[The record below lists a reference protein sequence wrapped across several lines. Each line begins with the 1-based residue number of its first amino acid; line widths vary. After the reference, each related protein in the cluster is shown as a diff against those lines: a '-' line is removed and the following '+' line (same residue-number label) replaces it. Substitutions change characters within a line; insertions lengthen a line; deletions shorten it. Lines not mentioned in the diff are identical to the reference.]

1 MGAFDAFVGDDDD
14 QPAGGLIDLVAVLQG
29 KCSNQ
34 RVVEVKAAYMRLK
47 ERKITLV
54 DFLKLARDAVGEDAL
69 VKTLAASRLAAERN
83 AARAPARAP
92 AQKQKPPSASAEEK
106 KGKAARDGDA
116 SAAADPNGDGAKD
129 AAAARKDGAPPPA
142 LDVAVEAEDVLA
154 IAGVDTEDE
163 QRLMYGADAA
173 AAAAGT
179 GPSHA
184 VSGDKDRWRKLVEL
198 RIFARVCGED
208 GLAAKCGVRHV
219 NDKAYEFLEE
229 ALHARLRGFVERVV
243 RCAGKRHDAN
253 RGAFS
258 SAHVTS
264 APRRDV
270 RGVNV
275 AAEREKVEREEKE
288 RARLLKFGASATQTK
303 RKRADL
309 EENVALKEKIEKAQ
323 AEEEERLR
331 AATANQAARD
341 ALGDTRASKWLEMA
355 KEGKTNKK
363 KTPAN
368 VDAKAPPG
376 AAGGDPSAADA
387 AKGGSDP
394 AALGSKLAAAVG
406 AGAGGLRGAN
416 VVADSVAL
424 KDCVEALRGDPR
436 GKILRAKAARMR
448 E

>member
-1 MGAFDAFVGDDDD
+1 
-14 QPAGGLIDLVAVLQG
+14 
-29 KCSNQ
+29 
-34 RVVEVKAAYMRLK
+34 
-47 ERKITLV
+47 
-54 DFLKLARDAVGEDAL
+54 
-69 VKTLAASRLAAERN
+69 
-83 AARAPARAP
+83 
-92 AQKQKPPSASAEEK
+92 
-106 KGKAARDGDA
+106 
-116 SAAADPNGDGAKD
+116 
-129 AAAARKDGAPPPA
+129 
-142 LDVAVEAEDVLA
+142 
-154 IAGVDTEDE
+154 
-163 QRLMYGADAA
+163 
-173 AAAAGT
+173 
-179 GPSHA
+179 
-184 VSGDKDRWRKLVEL
+184 VEL

-219 NDKAYEFLEE
+219 NDEAYEFLEE

-258 SAHVTS
+258 SVHVTS

-363 KTPAN
+363 KTPN
-368 VDAKAPPG
+368 VAADAEAPPG
-376 AAGGDPSAADA
+376 APGLGGDPSAADA
-387 AKGGSDP
+387 AKVGSDP

-436 GKILRAKAARMR
+436 GKILRAKAACMR